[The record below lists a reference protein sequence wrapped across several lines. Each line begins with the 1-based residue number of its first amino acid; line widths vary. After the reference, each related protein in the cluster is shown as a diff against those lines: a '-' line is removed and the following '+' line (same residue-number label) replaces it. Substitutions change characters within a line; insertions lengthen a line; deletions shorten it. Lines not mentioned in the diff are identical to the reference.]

1 MLRFL
6 FAMIVPEE
14 RAFVEALLPRPV
26 EAAQPP
32 AG

>member
-14 RAFVEALLPRPV
+14 RAFVEALLPRPM
-26 EAAQPP
+26 EAALP
-32 AG
+32 AAG